1 MRWLCSG
8 LCAIVASFAALAPA
22 TAREYSPRVVSPHR
36 ADAYSMATFAK
47 YWRWRNLNDDAL
59 AWEVYKYLV
68 DTRSGLFH
76 CNEVIEGTDV
86 LSEYTNVRDPV
97 KIINVYGYAYCGIFG
112 PVMAGIWQDMGKGK
126 ARTLALPGWAHVAAE
141 VFYGGQW
148 HYMDLDVR
156 AVFRR
161 EDGRLASMAEARRD
175 ASLWRNRGPLFF
187 PNDSLEN
194 TRKIYE
200 KTPVHHYH
208 NFNQSGHTMDYLLRQ
223 GESFVRWWTPQG
235 GRWNHPRLWNT
246 QDWLR
251 KLIEQP
257 PRGPKPNHRHFTIHN
272 HGNGRFTYQPN
283 LTDRSTDFEDGV
295 YDARNVR
302 TSPFGLTLVEPG
314 SGYAIFEVRSPYV
327 IVPKVGDLDTTE
339 DDCEASVVEI
349 DGTGVSLA
357 ISLDNGLTWQQLKVT
372 SWPATLDLTPYVSG
386 RYGYLLKM
394 VLNGQPQKAFVR
406 SLKIVTWVQV
416 APAAL
421 PCLGKGVNVMEYRT
435 GDHYGLQT
443 RVVEVRTQANDPKEL
458 VKYLL
463 EPPRDYDPGRK
474 TARIR
479 GQVIAVV
486 QPPPGTKIAWFTAAG
501 AFNTYQLQAAKNTR
515 NSIAYAVDK
524 PEGFEEIYRSEIP
537 TDTEHWNYN
546 GYAEVKL
553 PQPAEKLFVRYLGDP
568 GLNNIYIYAHC
579 VEEPRRSK
587 QPVVITHV
595 WQEAGQQRTQSV
607 KLKGPGTYRIVAGEE
622 PVDESIEIAVPSDVR

>member
-1 MRWLCSG
+1 MRWLVSCSCVG
-8 LCAIVASFAALAPA
+8 VAVAAAVSLAM
-22 TAREYSPRVVSPHR
+22 AREYSPRVVSPHR
-36 ADAYSMATFAK
+36 ADAYSMRTFAQ
-47 YWRWRNLNDDAL
+47 YPRWRDLNGDAL
-59 AWEVYKYLV
+59 AWELYKYLV

-97 KIINVYGYAYCGIFG
+97 KIINVYGYAYCGILG

-126 ARTLALPGWAHVAAE
+126 ARTITLPAWAHVAAE
-141 VFYGGQW
+141 VFYDGQW

-161 EDGRLASMAEARRD
+161 EDGRLASMAEARSD
-175 ASLWRNRGPLFF
+175 SSLWRNRGPLFF
-187 PNDSLEN
+187 PNDSLES

-208 NFNQSGHTMDYLLRQ
+208 NFNQSGHTMDYVLRQ
-223 GESFVRWWTPQG
+223 GESFIRWWTPQG
-235 GRWNHPRLWNT
+235 GRWNHPTVWNT

-295 YDARNVR
+295 YEAHNVR
-302 TSPFGLTLVEPG
+302 TSSAGLTLTSPG

-327 IVPKVGDLDTTE
+327 IVAKVGELDTTE
-339 DDCEASVVEI
+339 DDCQASVVQI
-349 DGTGVSLA
+349 DAHRAALA
-357 ISLDNGLTWQQLKVT
+357 ISLDNGLTWEELKAS

-386 RYGYLLKM
+386 RYGYLIR
-394 VLNGQPQKAFVR
+394 VTLNGRPGEAVVR
-406 SLKIVTWVQV
+406 SLNIVTWVQV

-421 PCLGKGVNVMEYRT
+421 PALAKGVNLMEYRT
-435 GDHYGLQT
+435 GDHYGLKT
-443 RVVEVRTQANDPKEL
+443 RVMELRTQANDPKHL
-458 VKYLL
+458 FKYLV
-463 EPPRDYDPGRK
+463 EPPRDYDPQRK

-479 GQVIAVV
+479 GSVIARVE
-486 QPPPGTKIAWFTAAG
+486 PPPGTKIAWFTAGG
-501 AFNTYQLQAAKNTR
+501 AFNTYQLQAARNTR
-515 NSIAYAVDK
+515 NTIAYAVDK
-524 PEGFEEIYRSEIP
+524 PEGFQEIYRSEIP

-553 PQPAEKLFVRYLGDP
+553 PQPAERLFVRYVGDP
-568 GLNNIYIYAHC
+568 ALNNIYIYAHC
-579 VEEPRRSK
+579 VEKPRPSRR
-587 QPVVITHV
+587 PVVITHV
-595 WQEAGQQRTQSV
+595 WQESGQRKRKTV
-607 KLKGPGTYRIVAGEE
+607 ELKGPGTYQIVAASD
-622 PVDESIEIAVPSDVR
+622 PVDESIEIAVPSDGR